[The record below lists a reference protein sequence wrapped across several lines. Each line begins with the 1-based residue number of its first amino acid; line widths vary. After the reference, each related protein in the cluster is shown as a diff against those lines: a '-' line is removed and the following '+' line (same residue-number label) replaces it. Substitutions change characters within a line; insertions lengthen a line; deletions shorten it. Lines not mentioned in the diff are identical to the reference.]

1 MLLSS
6 QFNQLTAHVITAVF
20 MLKAAD
26 AERLLASRNDVVKNS
41 LSKQSVILSEL
52 ICEQPVFRG
61 VCGGSGGD
69 GGGSGGGGGSSNQ
82 PRCSTA
88 GTSLRRC
95 HFSRVT
101 NYCNSQTNLG

>member
-52 ICEQPVFRG
+52 ICEQPVFGAVAAVATAVAAAVADLATSPAASPLALLSG
-61 VCGGSGGD
+61 V
-69 GGGSGGGGGSSNQ
+69 
-82 PRCSTA
+82 A
-88 GTSLRRC
+88 
-95 HFSRVT
+95 VT
-101 NYCNSQTNLG
+101 FLA

>member
-1 MLLSS
+1 
-6 QFNQLTAHVITAVF
+6 

-61 VCGGSGGD
+61 V
-69 GGGSGGGGGSSNQ
+69 
-82 PRCSTA
+82 TA
-88 GTSLRRC
+88 VAAAVADLATSPAAPPLALL
-95 HFSRVT
+95 SVAVT
-101 NYCNSQTNLG
+101 FLA